1 MSESQL
7 LRRET
12 VPLVDDTNH
21 NLVHTLS
28 VRLDARWHDAGY
40 AFETDCAGCE
50 SLFDRLRELDSEAI
64 RLLTAEL
71 SRHVTSGRFPID
83 LAD

>member
-7 LRRET
+7 LQRET
-12 VPLVDDTNH
+12 GPLVDDTNH

-28 VRLDARWHDAGY
+28 VRLDARWHDSGY
-40 AFETDCAGCE
+40 SMETECPGCQ
-50 SLFDRLRELDSEAI
+50 SLFSRLRELDGEAI

-71 SRHVTSGRFPID
+71 ARHVSSGRFPVD

>member
-7 LRRET
+7 LQHET
-12 VPLVDDTNH
+12 GPLFDDTNH

-28 VRLDARWHDAGY
+28 VRLDARWHDTGY
-40 AFETDCAGCE
+40 GYETECPGCQA
-50 SLFDRLRELDSEAI
+50 LFGRLRELDNEAI
-64 RLLTAEL
+64 RLLGAEL
-71 SRHVTSGRFPID
+71 ARHVTSGRFPVD